1 MKQIRRIS
9 ELAKELAETAPIRL
23 GKLSITEKC
32 KRWTHGS
39 VLHLKKSL
47 ESSQMLQEF
56 QSVTTSFHFVT
67 IEKTWLGS

>member
-9 ELAKELAETAPIRL
+9 ELAKELAETAAIRL

-39 VLHLKKSL
+39 VLHKKNKS
-47 ESSQMLQEF
+47 
-56 QSVTTSFHFVT
+56 
-67 IEKTWLGS
+67 